1 MTLKI
6 DNYNHFFTLQTLVDA
21 QKSAL
26 KKLTTCLREAESQ
39 KAELTND
46 LEEQKRK
53 LEQEVSK
60 NEAALSSSK
69 TDQNQPPSNQVN
81 IFPLLS
87 IIYLHFIS

>member
-1 MTLKI
+1 M
-6 DNYNHFFTLQTLVDA
+6 QTLVDA

-69 TDQNQPPSNQVN
+69 TDQNQPSSNQVN
-81 IFPLLS
+81 IFSFLS
-87 IIYLHFIS
+87 IIYLHFNY